1 MENLKSNGARVIILV
16 TMIQN
21 GLEKIVIQLK
31 IKKNIS
37 HRTNFGIVH

>member
-1 MENLKSNGARVIILV
+1 MENWKSNGVRVIILV
-16 TMIQN
+16 TMIQD